1 MRKPFPQIT
10 MDNTLDRQIV
20 HAGSDGAEPLE
31 NDDIVVHLLQLILH
45 RTIHKLSYDTPLV
58 AITGLL
64 YSINFVSSYKI
75 D

>member
-1 MRKPFPQIT
+1 MKTPVPQIT
-10 MDNTLDRQIV
+10 MYNTLDRQIV

-31 NDDIVVHLLQLILH
+31 DDDIVVHLLQLILH

-58 AITGLL
+58 TIAGLL
-64 YSINFVSSYKI
+64 YPINFVSSYKI

>member
-1 MRKPFPQIT
+1 MKKPFPQIT

-45 RTIHKLSYDTPLV
+45 RTIHKLSDNTPLV
-58 AITGLL
+58 TIAGLL
-64 YSINFVSSYKI
+64 YSINFVSS
-75 D
+75 